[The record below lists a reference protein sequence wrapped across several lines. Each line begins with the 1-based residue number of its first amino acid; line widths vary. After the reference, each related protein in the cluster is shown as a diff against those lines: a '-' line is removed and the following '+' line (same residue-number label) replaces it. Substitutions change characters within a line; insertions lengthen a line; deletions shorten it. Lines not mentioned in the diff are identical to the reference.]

1 MPSTLVSI
9 MAAEETVEFVPDRV
23 ARTAMQGRTTS
34 RSDEVVRQLQ
44 VQADRLCEVGAHWR
58 AEPLL
63 AQALAIVVEGLG
75 QSHPGIAVHLDRLAR
90 CRMQAGHLA
99 AALADFQRLSALM
112 DCTAV
117 TVDPQLADTPQ
128 FIAQCTE
135 ALRVR
140 DATAKLQQVLT
151 PMLTQARSQRTVG
164 ESRDQERVRLVARRL
179 IARGRLSLG
188 ARLLEDWLH
197 MIARGGQLI
206 EADAVADIR
215 DHALALWSIGE
226 TASAGRVL
234 GALAKACHPVAA
246 LQPALMQILED
257 WASCLAAQGLHV
269 SARETA
275 ALAWVIRS
283 TDGEPTDQ
291 LNF

>member
-1 MPSTLVSI
+1 
-9 MAAEETVEFVPDRV
+9 
-23 ARTAMQGRTTS
+23 MQGRTTL
-34 RSDEVVRQLQ
+34 RSDAVVRQLQ
-44 VQADRLCEVGAHWR
+44 LQADRLCALGAHWR

-63 AQALAIVVEGLG
+63 AQALAIVVDGLG

-99 AALADFQRLSALM
+99 AALADFQRLSALI

-206 EADAVADIR
+206 EADAVVDIR

-234 GALAKACHPVAA
+234 GALAKACHPAAA
-246 LQPALMQILED
+246 LQPVLMQILED
-257 WASCLAAQGLHV
+257 WASCLAAQGLHL

-275 ALAWVIRS
+275 ALARVIRS

-291 LNF
+291 INFLKGYR

>member
-1 MPSTLVSI
+1 M
-9 MAAEETVEFVPDRV
+9 
-23 ARTAMQGRTTS
+23 
-34 RSDEVVRQLQ
+34 
-44 VQADRLCEVGAHWR
+44 QADRLCAVGAHWR

-63 AQALAIVVEGLG
+63 AQALAIVVDGLG
-75 QSHPGIAVHLDRLAR
+75 QNHPGIAVHLDRLAR
-90 CRMQAGHLA
+90 CRMQAGHLED
-99 AALADFQRLSALM
+99 ALADFQRLSALI
-112 DCTAV
+112 DCTAA
-117 TVDPQLADTPQ
+117 TVDPWLADTPQ
-128 FIAQCTE
+128 FIAQCTQ

-151 PMLTQARSQRTVG
+151 PLLTQARSQRSVG
-164 ESRDQERVRLVARRL
+164 ETRDQECVRLVARHL
-179 IARGRLSLG
+179 IARGRLSRG
-188 ARLLEDWLH
+188 ASLLEHWLH

-206 EADAVADIR
+206 DAEAVADIR
-215 DHALALWSIGE
+215 DHALALWSLGE

-234 GALAKACHPVAA
+234 GALAKACHPVPA

-275 ALAWVIRS
+275 ALARVIRS
-283 TDGEPTDQ
+283 TDGEPADP